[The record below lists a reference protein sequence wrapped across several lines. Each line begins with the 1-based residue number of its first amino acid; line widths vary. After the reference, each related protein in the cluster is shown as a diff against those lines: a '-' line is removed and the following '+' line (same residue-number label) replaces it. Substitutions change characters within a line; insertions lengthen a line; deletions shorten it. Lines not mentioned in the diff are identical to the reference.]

1 VTNRATLA
9 QLRDMTPEQV
19 NSLPLDQIA
28 ALLEDVA
35 DAKADAKRLDDK
47 LTATMHARFAERAA
61 ELRRASGKDTGRVSI
76 RDGEF
81 VIKADLPK
89 KVDWD
94 EDGLAAA
101 ERQLR
106 NMGEPVEEYIRVKR
120 IVMEGAYEKW
130 PSSLRAIFAPARTV
144 GVGKASFAIER
155 AKKDAA

>member
-1 VTNRATLA
+1 MTNRATLA

-19 NSLPLDQIA
+19 NALPLDQIA

-35 DAKADAKRLDDK
+35 DAKANAKRLDDK
-47 LTATMHARFAERAA
+47 LTATMHARFAERAG

-76 RDGEF
+76 RDGELI
-81 VIKADLPK
+81 IKADLPK
-89 KVDWD
+89 KVEWD

-101 ERQLR
+101 ERQLAD
-106 NMGEPVEEYIRVKR
+106 MGEPVGEYIRVKR

-130 PSSLRAIFAPARTV
+130 PSSLRAIFTPARTV
-144 GVGKASFAIER
+144 GVGRPTFAIER

>member
-1 VTNRATLA
+1 MTNRATLA

-19 NSLPLDQIA
+19 NTLPLDQIA

-47 LTATMHARFAERAA
+47 LTATLHARFAERAA
-61 ELRRASGKDTGRVSI
+61 ELRRAAGKDTGRVSI

-94 EDGLAAA
+94 DDGLAAA
-101 ERQLR
+101 EAQLR
-106 NMGEPVEEYIRVKR
+106 DMGEPVEEYIRVKR

-155 AKKDAA
+155 AKKEAA